1 MTSKKTTIFNKKQLE
16 ELPITYRLMNEMET
30 ENVGELYLK
39 SVFTNSKKHYSKSY
53 KMYIS
58 SKPISNYIIKKDE

>member
-1 MTSKKTTIFNKKQLE
+1 MTSKKTTIFNKKHLE

-39 SVFTNSKKHYSKSY
+39 SVFTNSKKHFSKSY

>member
-1 MTSKKTTIFNKKQLE
+1 MTNKKTIFKKVQLA
-16 ELPITYRLMNEMET
+16 ELPITYRLMNEMIT

-39 SVFTNSKKHYSKSY
+39 SIFTNSKKHFSKSY